1 MKTVQIYDLAN
12 QAVAQSMGKLPI
24 KAIDTNSFVS
34 LGKALLSSSDSIVD
48 NFTNVLVQRIART
61 VISFRMYES
70 VFRPLVFDDIR
81 WGGIVQKVKTE
92 MPEAVEDEAYDLVDG
107 ESVDMYIV
115 KKPKVKQKFFVNRT
129 PYSFFVTIQRWQIKR
144 AFLNEA
150 AFGAFVASIFGE
162 VRNKM
167 ELTFERLGYL
177 AVANF
182 IGNMKPSQIVNLV
195 TGYNNATTS
204 TLNQD
209 TALLDSKFMR
219 YATAKMNMYRKRL
232 ANYSVSY
239 NAEGEERH
247 TATRYQRLITLTDFE
262 QYMETV
268 VQWEAFH
275 ESYVKTDS
283 SIVIPHWQSEESPF
297 DIIVTNEDGQEVTV
311 KNIIGFI
318 HDRDALGTYR
328 KEQEV
333 LTTPVN
339 ARGRYTNTFWHE
351 EQMWFND
358 LSENGILFTLN

>member
-1 MKTVQIYDLAN
+1 MNTVQIYDLAN

-24 KAIDTNSFVS
+24 QAIDTNSFIS
-34 LGKALLSSSDSIVD
+34 LGKALLNSTDNVVD

-61 VISFRMYES
+61 IISFRMYES
-70 VFRPLVFDDIR
+70 VFKPIVFDDLR
-81 WGGIVQKVKTE
+81 WGGLVQKIKTE

-107 ESVDMYIV
+107 ESVDMYVV
-115 KKPKVKQKFFVNRT
+115 KKPKTKQKFFVNRT
-129 PYSFFVTIQRWQIKR
+129 PYSFFITIQRWQIKH
-144 AFLNEA
+144 AFLSEA
-150 AFGAFVASIFGE
+150 AFGSFVASIFGE

-182 IGNMKPSQIVNLV
+182 IGNLKPTQIVDLV
-195 TGYNNATTS
+195 TMYNTATGS
-204 TLNQD
+204 TLNKD
-209 TALLDSKFMR
+209 TALLDSAFMR
-219 YATAKMNMYRKRL
+219 YGTAQMNMYRKRL

-247 TATRYQRLITLTDFE
+247 TPTKYQRFITLTDFE

-275 ESYVKTDS
+275 EQYVKTES
-283 SIVIPHWQSEESPF
+283 SIVIPHWQSEKNPF
-297 DIIVTNEDGQEVTV
+297 DIIVTNENGQEVTV
-311 KNIIGFI
+311 KNIIALI

-358 LSENGILFTLN
+358 LAENGVVFTLN